1 MKHAKKASVNMLK
14 IFSLCNKYLMKHL
27 LKLTAFLIFN
37 LIVIINSLILPYI
50 TGDFIDSL
58 ITADNSSFI
67 LTYIF
72 LVSIFGVI
80 GITFDFV
87 TERLYT
93 VLQTTAWYQ
102 LNKDL
107 IIHVQKLPLLFIQK
121 QDMIYLNKVL
131 NYDSNMLIIFYLN
144 FVKNFISN
152 LILVAVPLFIIF
164 TLSTHVMLIIII
176 SLFIYYLGYLLF
188 KKPLYIINFEFKEE
202 QSYFFSKLHEQLA
215 NVRFIKLQ
223 GLLESFSSRLDSRF
237 TQVLSK
243 ALGLQKI
250 NFLYSSYDQFVTL
263 LSRIA
268 LMTVCGIQVI
278 NNQLTVGEFTIILSY
293 FTIISS
299 AIRYYFTLAQS
310 IQESMVSYNRL
321 QNFLM
326 LKEAQEGCLD
336 LQEIYKIELK
346 NTTFSYGLNKIYSDY
361 NLKFEKG
368 KMYAVLGSNGAGK
381 STLINLIT
389 GMYIGDFDGEIL
401 YNDQSI
407 KSIKLRQILGRNIA
421 VSEQEPFLLADTIQ
435 YNLALDDEVSFEQDT
450 LNQFIDML
458 GLNDFYASLPNGIN
472 SIINEASSNLSGGE
486 KQKLS
491 LLRVLLKDSD
501 VIILDEPTSALDR
514 FGKKNLRD
522 YLNKVKK
529 DKIIIV
535 VTHDQDFIS
544 DFDEKILIE
553 RRECN

>member
-1 MKHAKKASVNMLK
+1 
-14 IFSLCNKYLMKHL
+14 MKHL